1 MSLILESTASQ
12 PWGTPGQYLI
22 DGLGY
27 YKTLEPVAPVIPAGD
42 YILQIYFSPEHGYFV
57 PRFVSPTD
65 PTFADRCLESHIGN
79 IWADTHGCVLV
90 GDGYGDINCAEAY
103 DKIDPKT
110 GKMDPRHY
118 LGIVHGLTNS
128 AATFKKMM
136 HDGKIDFGKPV
147 YKNGKITGYVGGS
160 NITVI
165 RAAS

>member
-1 MSLILESTASQ
+1 MSLILETSKSQ

-27 YKTLEPVAPVIPAGD
+27 YKTLELPVPVIPAGN

-65 PTFADRCLESHIGN
+65 PTFADRYLESHIGN
-79 IWADTHGCVLV
+79 ICYDSRGCVLV
-90 GDGYGDINCAEAY
+90 GDGYGDIDCAAAY
-103 DKIDPKT
+103 DKINPKT

-128 AATFKKMM
+128 ATTFQKMM

-147 YKNGKITGYVGGS
+147 YKNGVIAGYVGGT
-160 NITVI
+160 NITVV
-165 RAAS
+165 RAAA